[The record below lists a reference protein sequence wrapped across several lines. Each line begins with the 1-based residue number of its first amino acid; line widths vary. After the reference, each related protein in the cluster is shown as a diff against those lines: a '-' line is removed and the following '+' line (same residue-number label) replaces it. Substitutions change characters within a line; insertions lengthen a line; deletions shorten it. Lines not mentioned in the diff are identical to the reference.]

1 MGANLSCATLCDTNG
16 EGPSSKPRL
25 GDIPESCL
33 ALVLMHLDPPD
44 ICKLARLNRAFH
56 GASSAD
62 FIWESKL
69 PSNYKFICEKVLDEK
84 TVVGLEK
91 KDVYARMCRPNP
103 FDGGTKVCLFLSL
116 NPVYVLF
123 RIRLDGLAFYRRYGW
138 IRILVGLAF
147 QFLQRGWLLLGLMTG
162 DIGITF
168 LLKNQGDIYI
178 YTKKLNF
185 RFFIGLSDPMGHGEN
200 IV

>member
-1 MGANLSCATLCDTNG
+1 M
-16 EGPSSKPRL
+16 
-25 GDIPESCL
+25 
-33 ALVLMHLDPPD
+33 
-44 ICKLARLNRAFH
+44 
-56 GASSAD
+56 
-62 FIWESKL
+62 
-69 PSNYKFICEKVLDEK
+69 
-84 TVVGLEK
+84 
-91 KDVYARMCRPNP
+91 
-103 FDGGTKVCLFLSL
+103 
-116 NPVYVLF
+116 YVLF

-138 IRILVGLAF
+138 IRKLVGLAF

-178 YTKKLNF
+178 CTKQLNF